1 MTNIIV
7 GTLFDKRLVEHHLSV
22 MASGQISL
30 RYPFLVILVLVI
42 SAAADPDPL
51 QDFCVGILKQ
61 SETQDINLNGLPCK
75 DIREVTVDDFV
86 YEGIRTV
93 GNLSATNT
101 GFASTS
107 VSVAQFP
114 GLNTLGMSALR
125 ADFEEGAVNVPHLH
139 PRATEMVYVV
149 EGRLYCGFITSEN
162 KLYAKVIHKGDVM
175 VFPRGLVHFQ
185 MNVGHG
191 PAVLLG
197 SFNSENPG
205 SLKLPFT
212 LFGSGIEDHLL
223 QKAFYLS
230 KKEVKSLKSK
240 FGPKA

>member
-107 VSVAQFP
+107 
-114 GLNTLGMSALR
+114 
-125 ADFEEGAVNVPHLH
+125 
-139 PRATEMVYVV
+139 
-149 EGRLYCGFITSEN
+149 
-162 KLYAKVIHKGDVM
+162 
-175 VFPRGLVHFQ
+175 